1 MNRCNKALMDEYP
14 KITLFGEAWVTG
26 TANEAYF
33 TMNNINTPFKSNL
46 IGVTD
51 FPCLY
56 EGIIPAVKNPNDGVN
71 KLYQTLSN
79 DILYKNPMNN
89 VIFLD
94 NHDIT
99 RFYSEVGE
107 DTAKLKMGLAWLL
120 TERGIPQL
128 YYGTEV
134 LMKGVNNP
142 DGLLRLDFPG
152 GWEGDKKNAFTKQG
166 LSEGELSM
174 LNYTTALA
182 NFRKKSSAIK
192 TGKLMHYVPSEGLYV
207 YFRYDSLQTVM
218 CIMNTSDKEKEIF
231 FSNYIERT
239 KNFSSARNVVTNET
253 VNNPFKIAPQ
263 TMLVLELMKEE

>member
-1 MNRCNKALMDEYP
+1 
-14 KITLFGEAWVTG
+14 
-26 TANEAYF
+26 
-33 TMNNINTPFKSNL
+33 
-46 IGVTD
+46 
-51 FPCLY
+51 
-56 EGIIPAVKNPNDGVN
+56 
-71 KLYQTLSN
+71 
-79 DILYKNPMNN
+79 MNN